1 MSPSTIMEEWKKEE
15 EKSKELF
22 EKYRNIASEKG
33 VRLAGRRVIGKIV
46 LEYWILLH
54 IQSL

>member
-1 MSPSTIMEEWKKEE
+1 MEEWKKEE